1 MDTPPDDEGEDPPL
15 ENVAEGVPVEDTA
28 VTVDCTPVN
37 VAAPVM
43 VGIAIK
49 EATPVVVIVN
59 RVPGLSTIS
68 LQSASAPTLEKRQMA
83 AIVSDAVGIA
93 AVSKTSV
100 ASSKSVTARQVHV
113 RPAND
118 VYRNYP
124 VPVIGTPAVVPSRS
138 QIVLPDIVV
147 TNSALKLSPSNP
159 TGNSEAWGLGR
170 P

>member
-1 MDTPPDDEGEDPPL
+1 VDTPPDDEGEDPPL
-15 ENVAEGVPVEDTA
+15 EDVAEGVPVEDTA

-43 VGIAIK
+43 VGIAVK

-68 LQSASAPTLEKRQMA
+68 LQFASAPTLEKRQMA

-100 ASSKSVTARQVHV
+100 ASSKSVT
-113 RPAND
+113 
-118 VYRNYP
+118 
-124 VPVIGTPAVVPSRS
+124 VIGTPAVVPSRS